1 MFENNSL
8 YIIVSIIFIFFI
20 LYMIFLLILSII
32 DRKLTGIKINIPKQ
46 DIVIDRLDNDKRE
59 QFTNNTN
66 HNIDHNQH
74 ITSHDMKHETDKLSN
89 ISGFSHLEG
98 QPYYIDKK
106 KPIVDHEDDNNV
118 FYKMHKISSY
128 NNKEQS
134 YGRTNYPDPD
144 TMNSFDKKI
153 FKSFYQDG
161 MTLQDY
167 VNWLYLHAEDGKK
180 IKLPYEHM
188 KYYTEI
194 KNGRP
199 LKYRKGICPPKAKA
213 DGHKSN
219 SAEFYQNLYND
230 DIENEVKNRK
240 INFPKLFNTNTQT
253 RSPFDLSM
261 IDEATKTH
269 SKSITPFN
277 TCNYTSM
284 NNYEE
289 LPEMK
294 GKMSAKNLN
303 TMLTP
308 KMSSMS
314 PMSSG
319 SSVPT

>member
-46 DIVIDRLDNDKRE
+46 DIVIDRLDSKPKE
-59 QFTNNTN
+59 LFTNSSENNDISHTK
-66 HNIDHNQH
+66 HILSKDID
-74 ITSHDMKHETDKLSN
+74 HETDKLSR
-89 ISGFSHLEG
+89 ISGYSHLEG
-98 QPYYIDKK
+98 QPYYIDNK
-106 KPIVDHEDDNNV
+106 KPIVDHDDDNNV
-118 FYKMHKISSY
+118 FYKMHKINST

-144 TMNSFDKKI
+144 TMNAFDKRI
-153 FKSFYQDG
+153 FKTFYQDG

-167 VNWLYLHAEDGKK
+167 VNWLYLHGEDGSKM
-180 IKLPYEHM
+180 KLPYEHM
-188 KYYTEI
+188 KYYNEI
-194 KNGRP
+194 KNGRK
-199 LKYRKGICPPKAKA
+199 LKYRKGICPPKAKPG
-213 DGHKSN
+213 GHKSN

-230 DIENEVKNRK
+230 DIENEMKNKK
-240 INFPKLFNTNTQT
+240 INFPKLFNMNTQT

-261 IDEATKTH
+261 VEEATKIH
-269 SKSITPFN
+269 SKSIQPFN

-294 GKMSAKNLN
+294 GKMSAKNIN

-308 KMSSMS
+308 KVSTSHS
-314 PMSSG
+314 
-319 SSVPT
+319 

>member
-46 DIVIDRLDNDKRE
+46 DIVIDRLDNTKKE
-59 QFTNNTN
+59 QFISNT
-66 HNIDHNQH
+66 IDNNQH
-74 ITSHDMKHETDKLSN
+74 ITSHDIKYETDKLSN
-89 ISGFSHLEG
+89 ITGFSHLEG
-98 QPYYIDKK
+98 QPYYINNK

-118 FYKMHKISSY
+118 CYQLHEHHSNGK
-128 NNKEQS
+128 NCT
-134 YGRTNYPDPD
+134 YGRTNYPDPS
-144 TMNSFDKKI
+144 TMNAFDKKI

-167 VNWLYLHAEDGKK
+167 VNWLHLHGQDGKK
-180 IKLPYEHM
+180 IKLPYEHI
-188 KYYTEI
+188 KYYNEI

-199 LKYRKGICPPKAKA
+199 LKYRKGICPPKAKVG
-213 DGHKSN
+213 GHKSN

-269 SKSITPFN
+269 SKSIQPFN

-308 KMSSMS
+308 KMSSS
-314 PMSSG
+314 A
-319 SSVPT
+319 T

>member
-1 MFENNSL
+1 MVLGPIPVPRGCNPPRLVLAKWEHGP
-8 YIIVSIIFIFFI
+8 FF
-20 LYMIFLLILSII
+20 FFWGS
-32 DRKLTGIKINIPKQ
+32 KI
-46 DIVIDRLDNDKRE
+46 E
-59 QFTNNTN
+59 QFTTSTSDN
-66 HNIDHNQH
+66 NIDHNQH
-74 ITSHDMKHETDKLSN
+74 ITSNDIKNNIKYETDKLSS

-98 QPYYIDKK
+98 QPYYINNK

-118 FYKMHKISSY
+118 FYKIH
-128 NNKEQS
+128 NNSLNDKS
-134 YGRTNYPDPD
+134 VKYGRTNYPDPE
-144 TMNSFDKKI
+144 TMNAFDKKI

-167 VNWLYLHAEDGKK
+167 VNWLHLHSEDGNN

-188 KYYTEI
+188 KYYNEI
-194 KNGRP
+194 KNGRT
-199 LKYRKGICPPKAKA
+199 LKYRKGICPPKAKVG
-213 DGHKSN
+213 GHKSN

-269 SKSITPFN
+269 SKSIKPFN

-308 KMSSMS
+308 KMSSV
-314 PMSSG
+314 SSM